1 VKGYFKLILTLFLF
15 LAHTTYA
22 QKAGMPVN
30 KDSSFVLVKT
40 YRGDIV
46 DAAVD
51 NLDNLYVI
59 SSTGQI
65 KKFDAAGDS
74 SAVYNQVKNFGKL
87 YSLDVSSPLR
97 PMLFYKDFSTIV
109 LLDRFLANRSILDL
123 RKYNILQPGA
133 VGLSYDNNI
142 WVFDEYDNKLKKV
155 DEQGNLLLETPDF
168 RTIFSE
174 NLRPQKIINDNGLVY
189 LADPAIGVFVF
200 DTYGSFKKKILLKH
214 WQSIAVKEN
223 YLIQTHPNEIVV
235 YNTKTFVDV
244 KKPIPSSFQPYIRSF
259 STASKLVTF
268 SNDTLHVYQF
278 KF

>member
-1 VKGYFKLILTLFLF
+1 LFLW
-15 LAHTTYA
+15 LAQTA
-22 QKAGMPVN
+22 QAQQPLMSAR

-51 NLDNLYVI
+51 NLDNLYII

-74 SAVYNQVKNFGKL
+74 AAVYNQVKNFGKL

-109 LLDRFLANRSILDL
+109 LLDRYLANRSILDL
-123 RKYNILQPGA
+123 RKYKILQPGA

-142 WVFDEYDNKLKKV
+142 WVFDEYDNKLKKI

-168 RTIFSE
+168 RTIFNE
-174 NLRPQKIINDNGLVY
+174 TLRPQKIINDNGLVY
-189 LADPAIGVFVF
+189 LADPATGVFVF
-200 DTYGSFKKKILLKH
+200 DTYGSFKKKILLKN

-235 YNTKTFVDV
+235 YNTTTFVDV
-244 KKPIPSSFQPYIRSF
+244 KKTIPSSFQPYVRSF
-259 STASKLVTF
+259 STSSKLVTF
-268 SNDTLHVYQF
+268 SNDSLRVYQY

>member
-1 VKGYFKLILTLFLF
+1 MI
-15 LAHTTYA
+15 AHATQA
-22 QKAGMPVN
+22 QQPSMSQR

-40 YRGDIV
+40 YRGDIA

-51 NLDNLYVI
+51 NLDNLYII

-74 SAVYNQVKNFGKL
+74 AAVYNQVKNFGKL

-109 LLDRFLANRSILDL
+109 LLDRFLANRSVLDL
-123 RKYNILQPGA
+123 RKYSIFQPGA

-142 WVFDEYDNKLKKV
+142 WVFDEYDNKLKKI

-168 RTIFSE
+168 RSIFSE
-174 NLRPQKIINDNGLVY
+174 TLRPQKIINDNGLVY
-189 LADPAIGVFVF
+189 LADPATGVFVF
-200 DTYGSFKKKILLKH
+200 DIYGSFKKKILLKN

-235 YNTKTFVDV
+235 YNTRTFVDV
-244 KKPIPSSFQPYIRSF
+244 KKTIPSTFQPYVRSI

-268 SNDTLHVYQF
+268 SNDTLHMYQF